1 MADTAEEVKVSPTY
15 PREEL
20 QANAEALFLVKPE
33 VIAGALYGS
42 DQAEYSVAEMEELIN
57 SFLKRRIS

>member
-20 QANAEALFLVKPE
+20 QANAEVLFRVKPE

-42 DQAEYSVAEMEELIN
+42 NQAEFSVEEMKTLID